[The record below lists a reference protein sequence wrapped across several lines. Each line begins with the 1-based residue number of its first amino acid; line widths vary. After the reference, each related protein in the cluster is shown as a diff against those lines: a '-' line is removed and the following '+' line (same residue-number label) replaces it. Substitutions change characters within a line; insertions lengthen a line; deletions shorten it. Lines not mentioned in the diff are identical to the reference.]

1 MQSQLRRYAFLLA
14 DKHLRELPAEELI
27 KAAPSHYGTELN
39 DSHRLWMWNGLL
51 DHYLAMDPH
60 ELLAK
65 VNRHL
70 RDGEPILKAYSFE
83 QLEPEV
89 QQLVDS
95 IVDALWNSKNYTVDS
110 SKE

>member
-1 MQSQLRRYAFLLA
+1 MQSQLRKYAFLLA
-14 DKHLRELPAEELI
+14 DKHLRELPTEELI
-27 KAAPSHYGTELN
+27 RAAPSHYGTELN

-51 DHYLAMDPH
+51 DHYLSIDQH
-60 ELLAK
+60 ELVSK
-65 VNRHL
+65 YNKHI
-70 RDGEPILKAYSFE
+70 RDDEPILKAYSFE

-95 IVDALWNSKNYTVDS
+95 IVDLLWNNKDNLAGN